1 MSNIEEYLSIL
12 GIHAKPRS
20 VKTYRF
26 WIESFLEYCGKPDSE
41 IEMEDI
47 ASYSRLIKLRYQ
59 SKSVELALLIIRS
72 FARFLFE
79 RGVAKVNVSGMRI
92 PKGYSKRKEPL
103 MPEEYVAILTQISPH
118 KPLGIRDN
126 MIIRLLYDTGARIG
140 ELTQLNDILKPG
152 DQSVT
157 IHTEKTPDARIIS
170 WSKDTSVF
178 IKAWMKLK
186 GNRPLIPS
194 TRQIDRIVKKYAEA
208 AGIQK
213 HVHPHLFRHSKAHLI
228 LDNGGTVRDVQ
239 DILGHRSPIS
249 SFMYLRWNEEKRLE
263 RHKRFLTPLQVDK
276 TVLGEYSRVYAK
288 SISLSGKN
296 HREYEETVST
306 NVQGRYDRARHRKS
320 GWQESYLGMEHR
332 QTFEPAGE
340 RKSY

>member
-1 MSNIEEYLSIL
+1 MSNIEEYLAIL

-26 WIESFLEYCGKPDSE
+26 WVESFLDYCAKPESD
-41 IEMEDI
+41 ITLEDI
-47 ASYSRLIKLRYQ
+47 AGYSKLIKLRYQ

-92 PKGYSKRKEPL
+92 PKGYSKRKDPL
-103 MPEEYVAILTQISPH
+103 TPEEYVAILSMIPARTL
-118 KPLGIRDN
+118 LGIRDN
-126 MIIRLLYDTGARIG
+126 MIVRLLYDTGARIG

-157 IHTEKTPDARIIS
+157 IHTEKTADARILS
-170 WSKDTSVF
+170 WSKDTAVF
-178 IKAWMKLK
+178 IKVWMKKK
-186 GNRPLIPS
+186 GSRPLVPS

-208 AGIQK
+208 AGIKK

-249 SFMYLRWNEEKRLE
+249 SFMYLRWNEDKRLE
-263 RHKRFLTPLQVDK
+263 RHKRFLTPLEVDK
-276 TVLGEYSRVYAK
+276 KKQGEYSGVYAY
-288 SISLSGKN
+288 INLSKEDTDRPQEAGL
-296 HREYEETVST
+296 E
-306 NVQGRYDRARHRKS
+306 NVQDWFDRARHRK
-320 GWQESYLGMEHR
+320 GYRKESYLGMESR
-332 QTFEPAGE
+332 QRVGKEAA
-340 RKSY
+340 Y